1 MPRAARLE
9 GYSRRHRFTQRG
21 AFGPVIRGSRKVRGQ
36 VCLLHV
42 LPGTPGA
49 ARFGVALTRRT
60 VPLSVARNR
69 IKRVARET
77 FRRHA
82 IRHAGLDLVLM
93 LRGKL
98 PEGGE
103 GLFREELAR
112 LLDQAAEPSKALSA
126 A

>member
-9 GYSRRHRFTQRG
+9 GYSRRYRFTQRG
-21 AFGPVIRGSRKVRGQ
+21 AFGPVIRGPRKVRGQ
-36 VCLLHV
+36 LSLLHV
-42 LPGTPGA
+42 LSGTPGA
-49 ARFGVALTRRT
+49 SRFGVALTRRN

-69 IKRVARET
+69 LKRLARET

-82 IRHAGLDLVLM
+82 ARNAGLDLVLM

-103 GLFREELAR
+103 PLFLEELAS
-112 LLDQAAEPSKALSA
+112 LLDQAMRRTAPA